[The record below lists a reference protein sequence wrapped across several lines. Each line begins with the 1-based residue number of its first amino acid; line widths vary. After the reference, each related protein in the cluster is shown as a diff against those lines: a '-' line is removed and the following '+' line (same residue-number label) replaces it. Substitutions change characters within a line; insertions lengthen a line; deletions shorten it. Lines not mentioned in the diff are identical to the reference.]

1 MTERVALVTGGAG
14 TLGCAVVEAFLEDG
28 WRVAV
33 PIHRSGSAD
42 RLRETAAG
50 HGDSLTWFEAD
61 AMLEEG
67 AAWAVERTMT
77 WAGRLDAVVHTV
89 GGYAGGHP
97 LHDTSVEEWDRMLA
111 LNLRSAFLVARAA
124 IPRMTEGGAL
134 VFVSSR
140 AALRGRKRKAAYA
153 VSKSALLTL
162 TEAIAEEYGGR
173 VRANAVLPGTIDTP
187 ANRASMPDAD
197 PSEWTPP
204 GEIARV
210 VLFLASPASGP
221 VSGGAVPVF
230 GDS

>member
-1 MTERVALVTGGAG
+1 MTERTVLVTGGAG
-14 TLGCAVVEAFLEDG
+14 TLGGAVVEAFLADG
-28 WRVAV
+28 WRAAV
-33 PIHRSGSAD
+33 PIHRSGAAD
-42 RLRETAAG
+42 ALREAAAR
-50 HGDSLTWFEAD
+50 HGDRLTWFEAD
-61 AMLEEG
+61 VMLEEG

-77 WAGRLDAVVHTV
+77 WAGRLDAVVHAV

-97 LHDTSVEEWDRMLA
+97 LHDTAVEEWDRMVA

-197 PSEWTPP
+197 PSAWTPP
-204 GEIARV
+204 EEIARV
-210 VLFLASPASGP
+210 VLFLASPASAP